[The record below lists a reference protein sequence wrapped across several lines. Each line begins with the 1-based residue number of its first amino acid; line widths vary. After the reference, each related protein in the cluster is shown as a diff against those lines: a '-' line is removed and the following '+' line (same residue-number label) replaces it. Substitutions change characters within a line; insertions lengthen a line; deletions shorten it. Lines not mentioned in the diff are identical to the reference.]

1 MSNRYKE
8 TEEEYRKRINTDKA
22 RETWDSWIVD
32 MEEKD
37 QPDSCELD
45 NEDCGSCGS

>member
-8 TEEEYRKRINTDKA
+8 TEEEQRERLNADKA

-32 MEEKD
+32 LEEKP
-37 QPDSCELD
+37 QPDTCD
-45 NEDCGSCGS
+45 MDDEDCDSCGS